1 MGLARLNL
9 WPRPAGTRPPTG
21 EPGPARVGPGRTK
34 PGLNMFAKSGGSGGG
49 GGCGGGGGGGEGD
62 SGGHVTGAGLRLE
75 AAKGSATAVARNAAA
90 GAPVSEATRKRLGCD
105 SVA

>member
-34 PGLNMFAKSGGSGGG
+34 PGLNMFAKSGGSG
-49 GGCGGGGGGGEGD
+49 GGGGGGGEGD